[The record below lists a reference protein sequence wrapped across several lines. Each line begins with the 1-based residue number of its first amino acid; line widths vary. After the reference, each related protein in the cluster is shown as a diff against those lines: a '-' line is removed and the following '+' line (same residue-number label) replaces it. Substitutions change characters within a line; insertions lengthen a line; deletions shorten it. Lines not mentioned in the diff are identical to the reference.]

1 MMSVFFFFFDVS
13 KSVEEI
19 IKLCK
24 SLNIDVESG
33 DDMLNDDGLIICE
46 NDSLDKIVY
55 PDNYEVVKDRK
66 YGDKW
71 VVILKKIC

>member
-1 MMSVFFFFFDVS
+1 
-13 KSVEEI
+13 
-19 IKLCK
+19 
-24 SLNIDVESG
+24 
-33 DDMLNDDGLIICE
+33 MLNEDGLIICE

-55 PDNYEVVKDRK
+55 PENYEVVKDRK